1 VQAVMIG
8 LIIMALPVMIILF
21 LLEFAINMVARMNE
35 KVKMPTIDFLAK
47 SLSITLL
54 MPLLMFGLIR
64 LMQAQ
69 LDGAP
74 PPLALL
80 LKLLGT

>member
-1 VQAVMIG
+1 
-8 LIIMALPVMIILF
+8 
-21 LLEFAINMVARMNE
+21 
-35 KVKMPTIDFLAK
+35 
-47 SLSITLL
+47 